1 MKTRIISAAVAIV
14 LLAAILYLG
23 STAVGIAVFVLAVV
37 GVFEFYRALS
47 KSGYKPVYAL
57 GMAACLPLLY
67 PAFSDS
73 IADITQ
79 NAGLIIGI
87 PTFLLTVVLLCILIF
102 SDGKYKVADISVTLF
117 GAFYVAF
124 LISFITLTRKLDN
137 GYLYIWMIFIGALMT
152 DTFAYFTGVAIG
164 KTKILPKVSP
174 KKTLEGSIGGIIG
187 CIFVMMLFG
196 YYFRDVLGIQLYHF
210 AILGTIC
217 SVVSQLGDWAASAIK
232 RQAGIKD
239 YGKIMPGHGGVLDRV
254 DSVLFVAPVVY
265 IYLTLFV

>member
-1 MKTRIISAAVAIV
+1 MKTRIISAVVAIII
-14 LLAAILYLG
+14 LAAVLYLG
-23 STAVGIAVFVLAVV
+23 STAVGIAVFALAIV

-47 KSGYKPVYAL
+47 KSGYKPVYAV

-67 PAFSDS
+67 PALSAN
-73 IADITQ
+73 ITDITD
-79 NAGLIIGI
+79 NAGLLVGI
-87 PTFLLTVVLLCILIF
+87 SAFILTVVLLCILIF
-102 SDGKYKVADISVTLF
+102 SDGKYKVADISITFF
-117 GAFYVAF
+117 GVFYVAF
-124 LISFITLTRKLDN
+124 LLSFITLTRKLNN
-137 GYLYIWMIFIGALMT
+137 GYLYIWLIFIGALMT

-174 KKTLEGSIGGIIG
+174 KKTLEGSIGGVIG
-187 CIFVMMLFG
+187 CIAAMLLFG
-196 YYFRDVLGIQLYHF
+196 YYFKAILGIELYHF
-210 AILGTIC
+210 ALLGTIC

-254 DSVLFVAPVVY
+254 DSILFVAPVVY